1 MLDRYYL
8 AMSLQLTEAQVKVWF
23 QNRRIKWRKQSHERQ
38 YAKMAGV
45 NIYEEDD
52 VDEEEEDEADDNVS
66 DDSSQV
72 DVNDDVTMMNL
83 HHRPDA
89 QQMAECFDHVS
100 DMAGCRYLKQ
110 DENDSFQDNN

>member
-1 MLDRYYL
+1 MFHRYYL

-45 NIYEEDD
+45 NIYN
-52 VDEEEEDEADDNVS
+52 DEEEEEEADDSVS
-66 DDSSQV
+66 VDSSQV

-83 HHRPDA
+83 HRPDDQ
-89 QQMAECFDHVS
+89 QQMAECFRDHVS
-100 DMAGCRYLKQ
+100 GIAGCRNLQHY
-110 DENDSFQDNN
+110 DNDSFPGEN